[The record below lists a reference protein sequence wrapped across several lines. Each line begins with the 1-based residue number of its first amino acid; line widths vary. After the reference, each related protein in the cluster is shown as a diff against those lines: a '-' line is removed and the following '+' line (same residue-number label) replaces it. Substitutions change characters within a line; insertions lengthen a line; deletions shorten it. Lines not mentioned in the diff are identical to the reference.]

1 MTASVCFHL
10 NGLAVSLD
18 ADGDTPLL
26 FVLRN
31 RLGLKAARFGCGNEE
46 CGACVVE
53 IDGRAR
59 FACTTPLSALAGARV
74 TTAEGLPDHPI
85 GAALLAAF
93 AQEHAGQCGYCL
105 SGILMAAFVLLRAN
119 PTPDRASIIAALDG
133 NLCRCGAHGG
143 ILRAVERAVAS
154 LAETAP

>member
-1 MTASVCFHL
+1 MTATVSFHL
-10 NGLAVSLD
+10 NGSAVAPE

-26 FVLRN
+26 FVLRSQ
-31 RLGLKAARFGCGNEE
+31 LGLKATRFGCGNED

-59 FACTTPLSALAGARV
+59 HACTTPLEALAGAQV
-74 TTAEGLPDHPI
+74 TTAEGLPAHPI

-105 SGILMAAFVLLRAN
+105 SGILMAAFALLRAN
-119 PTPDRASIIAALDG
+119 PAPNRASIVAALDG
-133 NLCRCGAHGG
+133 HLCRCGAHGG
-143 ILRAVERAVAS
+143 ILRAVERAAAS
-154 LAETAP
+154 LATATP